1 MDNTQDES
9 PANGD
14 DLGFVFDRVSI
25 LRAANTELT
34 KYGLSYDV
42 ADLLE
47 TAAWLA
53 GDALQ
58 PSPELPVWSSSTETD
73 GGTPESEETG
83 A

>member
-1 MDNTQDES
+1 MDNTEN
-9 PANGD
+9 PEPTD

-25 LRAANTELT
+25 LRRAHGELT
-34 KYGLSYDV
+34 SYGVSYDV

-53 GDALQ
+53 GDAL
-58 PSPELPVWSSSTETD
+58 PTGPDLPVWSSSSEET
-73 GGTPESEETG
+73 GESEETG

>member
-1 MDNTQDES
+1 MDNTQNND
-9 PANGD
+9 PNGD

-34 KYGLSYDV
+34 RYGLAFDV

-53 GDALQ
+53 GDAL
-58 PSPELPVWSSSTETD
+58 PTGPDIPVWSSSSEPND
-73 GGTPESEETG
+73 ESEETG